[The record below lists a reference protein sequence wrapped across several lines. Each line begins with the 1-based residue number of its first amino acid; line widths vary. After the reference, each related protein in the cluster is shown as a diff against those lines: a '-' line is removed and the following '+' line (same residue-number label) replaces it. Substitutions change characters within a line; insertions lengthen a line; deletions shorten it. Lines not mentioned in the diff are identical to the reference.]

1 LPAVT
6 EKAPCFVFLAMLAI
20 LCMLRLSPACRRPP
34 APVRLLFVLIAL
46 AGVGHSAEGGKR
58 SYELP
63 PGDAAITLR
72 QVSAISGREILF
84 AAEAV
89 RGVRTNSVHG
99 DFTPIEAVAR
109 LLTGTV
115 LSVVQDEKTGALA
128 VRREKHLRENPPLP
142 SANK

>member
-1 LPAVT
+1 VATVW
-6 EKAPCFVFLAMLAI
+6 
-20 LCMLRLSPACRRPP
+20 
-34 APVRLLFVLIAL
+34 L
-46 AGVGHSAEGGKR
+46 AGLAVGLGGAESVRR

-89 RGVRTNSVHG
+89 RGVRTNAVRG
-99 DFTPIEAVAR
+99 DFTPVEAVAR
-109 LLTGTV
+109 LLAGTV

-128 VRREKHLRENPPLP
+128 VRREKRVAENPSHPA
-142 SANK
+142 SEK